1 VVPRGFDQP
10 QTAIRMSRLGV
21 ARTLPWRRESAKRLT
36 SELCALL
43 SDDRY
48 RRNAIAIQ
56 ARVTSEDGLSETV
69 RMVDL
74 ILGGREP
81 RSRESAGA

>member
-1 VVPRGFDQP
+1 
-10 QTAIRMSRLGV
+10 MSRLGV
-21 ARTLPWRRESAKRLT
+21 SRTLAGRRESAKRLT
-36 SELCALL
+36 SELSALL

-48 RRNAIAIQ
+48 RRNAIAMQ
-56 ARVTSEDGLSETV
+56 ARVTGEDGISETV

-81 RSRESAGA
+81 RSRESTGA